1 MEELAA
7 AVHARFVAPLAGS
20 KLVVAAGTRNATQNS
35 SALFAAAP
43 TMAANSS
50 VLFAAAPPPPPPL
63 TLDDQ
68 LAQLTLIGGTSNA
81 LIHQSFRILS
91 LVAQQH
97 ASDVRGWLAR
107 TSSPKNK
114 QNLLDSFRVLLS
126 KSANTASLALA
137 FGFWSFEETL
147 AARKMQLVLSLKAAG
162 KWPLP
167 ALPAAA
173 TDRSGRLVVLGLR
186 WQQAGFAKH
195 YHALLPLNI
204 GLGIRV
210 RSHAVQLAHEASL
223 ASTSG
228 SMVGVAKASLMLYQQ
243 YLQKIRWQAWSTFYL
258 NHVIRLQ
265 WAIEGA
271 LGEKA
276 PPDQRPFSS
285 GRVAPP
291 AGMVAGWVLPWPAA
305 ATAAKAKPA
314 TASGAGVPAGAAGA

>member
-1 MEELAA
+1 MNFADGGASVSGAGPGHPTKAGPQVHSLLRGGALEAMEELAA
-7 AVHARFVAPLAGS
+7 AVHARFVAPRAATAGS
-20 KLVVAAGTRNATQNS
+20 KLVVADGNAMNATQNS

-50 VLFAAAPPPPPPL
+50 VLFAAAPPPPSPL

-97 ASDVRGWLAR
+97 ASDVRGRLAR

-137 FGFWSFEETL
+137 FGFWSFEETFG
-147 AARKMQLVLSLKAAG
+147 ARKMQLVHSLKAAG

-173 TDRSGRLVVLGLR
+173 TERSGRLVVLGLR

-204 GLGIRV
+204 GLGIS

-223 ASTSG
+223 ASASG
-228 SMVGVAKASLMLYQQ
+228 SMVGVAKASLMLN
-243 YLQKIRWQAWSTFYL
+243 STS
-258 NHVIRLQ
+258 RRS
-265 WAIEGA
+265 G
-271 LGEKA
+271 GRRG
-276 PPDQRPFSS
+276 RPSTS
-285 GRVAPP
+285 
-291 AGMVAGWVLPWPAA
+291 
-305 ATAAKAKPA
+305 T
-314 TASGAGVPAGAAGA
+314 T